1 MRSRKFVAM
10 RRLPVTLIVIAGL
23 LALLAAVAAAA
34 EGTSPPILE
43 VKTTSHY
50 EPETPREPGKTELD
64 IQATLGWRVTVTVRA
79 HGVTVLSEEQSGTE
93 GFVKQGTE
101 LAPGPTGT
109 HATVVFWSCK
119 PPGTVY
125 SYTVTAATEYG
136 EEPSITKTGSFI
148 GATQRQCE
156 KALRISLRQHGEEVR
171 RQQAKAR
178 RERGEERA
186 RQRRFERNCVRVGGK
201 PVTIETGRG
210 PEIVCRSQTGGIVE
224 A

>member
-1 MRSRKFVAM
+1 MRQ
-10 RRLPVTLIVIAGL
+10 LWI
-23 LALLAAVAAAA
+23 AAVAVAGFLVLPAAA
-34 EGTSPPILE
+34 TATEEDTLPRVLE
-43 VKTTSHY
+43 VSTTSHF
-50 EPETPREPGKTELD
+50 EPQSPSELGKTELH
-64 IQATLGWRVTVTVRA
+64 ITATADWRVSITVRA
-79 HGVTVLSEEQSGTE
+79 HGATVLSEEQSGTE

-119 PPGTVY
+119 PPGTMY